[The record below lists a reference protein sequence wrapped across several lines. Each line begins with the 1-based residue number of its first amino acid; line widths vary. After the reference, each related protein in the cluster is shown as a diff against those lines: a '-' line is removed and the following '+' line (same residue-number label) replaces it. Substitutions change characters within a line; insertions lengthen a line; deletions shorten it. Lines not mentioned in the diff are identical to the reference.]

1 MLLFDWLEQTAI
13 ARWVGE
19 SLWGYPILL
28 SLHAVGLAVAVGVF
42 VMRDLRLAGFFEGIS
57 FNSLSSLQKLGWG
70 GLVINAISGALLFT
84 SQATMF
90 VGNAAFLLK
99 ISMIFLA
106 AMAAALIQGRI
117 ANDSMRWDASGAAT
131 GAVRALAMLSITLW
145 LGAIVAGRLIAYV

>member
-1 MLLFDWLEQTAI
+1 MFDLVEETAI

-42 VMRDLRLAGFFEGIS
+42 VMRDLRLAGLFGGIS
-57 FNSLSSLQKLGWG
+57 FDSLGSLQKLGWS
-70 GLVINAISGALLFT
+70 GLVINVLSGALLFT

-90 VGNAAFLLK
+90 VGNPAFLLK

-106 AMAAALIQGRI
+106 ALTAALIQARMS
-117 ANDSMRWDASGAAT
+117 NDSSRWDASGAAT
-131 GAVRALAMLSITLW
+131 GAVRGLATLSIMLW